1 MPHCNPTFSY
11 RLSQFPMLDTDL
23 PPAEKSYGGVSIFFP
38 FLFPPTHQIILIS
51 TTELPARLDAKSAM
65 TWHWC

>member
-11 RLSQFPMLDTDL
+11 RLSQFPMLDADL

-38 FLFPPTHQIILIS
+38 LPFPTHASDHFNFNQ
-51 TTELPARLDAKSAM
+51 LPAQLDAKSAM